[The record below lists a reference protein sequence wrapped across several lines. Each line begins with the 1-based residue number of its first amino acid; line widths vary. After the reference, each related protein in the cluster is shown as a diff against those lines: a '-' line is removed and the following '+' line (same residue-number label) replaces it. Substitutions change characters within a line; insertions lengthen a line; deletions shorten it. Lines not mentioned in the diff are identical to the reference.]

1 MKRDRGTRTRHTRFF
16 RISVSLVVACAC
28 GGASVFASDESQ
40 SHATAPI
47 TTNEPPQTRG
57 LLVNVETRN
66 DEGFVF
72 CALWPNAQGYPIQRD
87 RAIHDGASKQLKNQL
102 AQIHFEA
109 VADGEYA
116 LACFHDENGNKTLDT
131 NFLGI
136 PAEGTGASNDA
147 RSFMGPPSYKAA
159 RFVISQGKPNVL
171 AIIIDY

>member
-1 MKRDRGTRTRHTRFF
+1 MRRGKGTRTRHRRFF
-16 RISVSLVVACAC
+16 RISVSLAVVCAC
-28 GGASVFASDESQ
+28 GGTSVFASDESESQ
-40 SHATAPI
+40 ATDPVS
-47 TTNEPPQTRG
+47 TSEPPPTRG

-72 CALWPNAQGYPIQRD
+72 CALWPDAQGYPVQRD
-87 RAIHDGASKQLKNQL
+87 RAAHDGASKQLKNQI

-116 LACFHDENGNKTLDT
+116 LACFHDENGNKMLDT

-136 PAEGTGASNDA
+136 PSEGTGASNDA

-159 RFVISQGKPNVL
+159 RFVISQGKPDVL
-171 AIIIDY
+171 AIRIDY